1 VDNPLAL
8 KSAPYP
14 YYLGISVFYFLARSG
29 YPSSSHTSHT
39 SHNSHISSKAE
50 AKAKAEEINVNPFLT
65 FSRFSPL
72 SHFK

>member
-14 YYLGISVFYFLARSG
+14 YYLGLSVFYFLARSG
-29 YPSSSHTSHT
+29 YPSSSHT